1 MGIETQ
7 MYSQQECSINFDMD
21 EHSSLCIDVDKGKL
35 STVPQVVRLCVQ
47 VEEIA
52 KYK

>member
-1 MGIETQ
+1 

-21 EHSSLCIDVDKGKL
+21 EHNSLCIDADKGKL
-35 STVPQVVRLCVQ
+35 SAVPQVVRLCVQ